1 MSLDVHIQ
9 RLGTPGRAFIA
20 NMHLHVAPGQILT
33 LMGPSGSGKSSVLA
47 GIAGT
52 LAQLNDAEAQPGRA
66 PLSMQGSVHLNGQDI
81 STWPTERRRIGL
93 LFQEPLLFAHMS
105 VAENLRFA
113 TPAGAEAERQANV
126 TQALAAA
133 GLEGF
138 GPRDPATLSGGQK
151 ARVALMR
158 ALLAKPHALLL
169 DEPFSKLDA
178 ALRKQFRDFVFSHLH
193 QQGIPA
199 ILVTHDVLDVAD
211 GGLVHSLGTEFQP
224 LK

>member
-9 RLGTPGRAFIA
+9 RLGTPARPFVEDLR
-20 NMHLHVAPGQILT
+20 LHVASGQILT

-52 LAQLNDAEAQPGRA
+52 LDQINDAEAQPGRA

-81 STWPTERRRIGL
+81 SDWPTERRRMGL

-113 TPAGAEAERQANV
+113 TPAGPEAERQASV
-126 TQALAAA
+126 AQALADA
-133 GLEGF
+133 GLESY
-138 GPRDPATLSGGQK
+138 GPRDPSTLSGGQK

-158 ALLAKPHALLL
+158 ALLAKPQALLL

-178 ALRKQFRDFVFSHLH
+178 ALRSQFRDFVFAHLR
-193 QQGIPA
+193 QRRIPA
-199 ILVTHDVLDVAD
+199 VLVTHDVLDVAD
-211 GGLVHSLGTEFQP
+211 ASLVLNLGSTSE
-224 LK
+224 

>member
-1 MSLDVHIQ
+1 MSLHVHIR
-9 RLGTPGRAFIA
+9 RLGTPAQAFVED
-20 NMHLHVAPGQILT
+20 MHLRVSPGQILT

-52 LAQLNDAEAQPGRA
+52 LDEMNDAEAQPGRA
-66 PLSMQGSVHLNGQDI
+66 PLSLQGSVHLNGQDI
-81 STWPTERRRIGL
+81 SHWPTEHRRIGL

-113 TPAGAEAERQANV
+113 TPAGPESEQTASVE
-126 TQALAAA
+126 QALTDA
-133 GLEGF
+133 GLEGY
-138 GPRDPATLSGGQK
+138 GRRDPATLSGGQK

-158 ALLAKPHALLL
+158 ALLARPQALLL

-178 ALRKQFRDFVFSHLH
+178 ALRSQFREFVFTHLRER
-193 QQGIPA
+193 GIPA

-211 GGLVHSLGTEFQP
+211 PGLLLNLNKQP
-224 LK
+224 D